1 MNELNK
7 THQILTEEDASKI
20 MKFILKALTYIHSK
34 DIVHRDLKP
43 ANILLEN
50 KTDFSLVKITDFG
63 LSAMVSEYS
72 SRFFTEQCGTP
83 LYMAPELIQNKLYS
97 KPVDIWS
104 CGIIMYWLCDHGT
117 HPFKF
122 ENKDELLKEIV
133 RGKVEFPRNLSP
145 YIFYLHLN

>member
-7 THQILTEEDASKI
+7 THQILSEEDASKI
-20 MKFILKALTYIHSK
+20 MNFILKALTYIHSK

-104 CGIIMYWLCDHGT
+104 CGIIMYWLCNNGI

-122 ENKDELLKEIV
+122 ENKDELLKEMQC
-133 RGKVEFPRNLSP
+133 
-145 YIFYLHLN
+145 